1 MTKQEIIE
9 NFVQKFILKN
19 KRERSLFELTHPQKR
34 NLFSDRLNDNWENV
48 FDINKLT
55 LIPRNDDIY
64 EFVKNKLKIKGTD
77 LCYVISNYD
86 DTDDKFMDFEKHSTN
101 VMDVYLAL

>member
-34 NLFSDRLNDNWENV
+34 NLFSDRLNDNWEMC
-48 FDINKLT
+48 
-55 LIPRNDDIY
+55 LI
-64 EFVKNKLKIKGTD
+64 
-77 LCYVISNYD
+77 
-86 DTDDKFMDFEKHSTN
+86 
-101 VMDVYLAL
+101 